1 MLKDAD
7 STHPPPGNSCS
18 CWFASLSILAATV
31 GAAALVSIAA
41 PSRTAPWTRAAH
53 RPSTLAARD
62 SISDA
67 ARLLIEPLCVDDHLA
82 PSVFLVGVGGCG
94 ESSLHDDVA
103 THLRAIRPMPG
114 ASRENAHGYFDADDH
129 DQNPTRWSRW
139 LTSNADECAAVAADV
154 DAIAAAADV
163 DVADAARVAPRAHLH
178 ADPASWRLGTARR
191 IRDAYPDPSQRDALR
206 FIFTVCDPEERLR
219 RTFAEDAT
227 TKRDEKTKTK
237 TTNRGDDSGRFGSF
251 EAWLDDA
258 AEGYEAASAPGG
270 VLDAWAERSASGKI
284 DERDARRFEPV
295 VASRY
300 DVALAEYVAAFGAN
314 RVLVA
319 SSERHRRDPAAT
331 LRDIAEHV
339 NSATRGLDRK
349 TKDTSSDKATS
360 APERSERAGESGLDE
375 ARRREVRDALFAGSA
390 NVRDMG
396 CPVGTR
402 GPGGGEGL
410 GVKLTGWDASSREE
424 RAMDWGFVPEKSR
437 EGDCVAVADD
447 GADADDADDASGKSA
462 DAPGRGGDSKARAKG
477 RSGSGSR

>member
-1 MLKDAD
+1 M
-7 STHPPPGNSCS
+7 HPPPGNSCS
-18 CWFASLSILAATV
+18 CWFASLCVLAATV
-31 GAAALVSIAA
+31 GAAAFVSIAA

-94 ESSLHDDVA
+94 ESSLRDDVA

-114 ASRENAHGYFDADDH
+114 ASRENAPGYFDADDH

-163 DVADAARVAPRAHLH
+163 DVADAARIAPRAHLH
-178 ADPASWRLGTARR
+178 AHPAYWRLGTARR

-206 FIFTVCDPEERLR
+206 FIVTVCDPEERLR
-219 RTFAEDAT
+219 RAFAEDAT
-227 TKRDEKTKTK
+227 TKRDEKTKPK

-258 AEGYEAASAPGG
+258 AEGFEAASAPGG
-270 VLDAWAERSASGKI
+270 VLDTWAERSASGKI

-300 DVALAEYVAAFGAN
+300 DVALAEYVAAFGAD

-319 SSERHRRDPAAT
+319 SSERHRRDPAGT

-349 TKDTSSDKATS
+349 TKDTSSDTATS
-360 APERSERAGESGLDE
+360 AEPERSERFGRAEAGT
-375 ARRREVRDALFAGSA
+375 ARRRVVLDALREGAA
-390 NVRDMG
+390 NARDMG

-402 GPGGGEGL
+402 GPGGGEGMGL
-410 GVKLTGWDASSREE
+410 KLAGWDASSREE

-437 EGDCVAVADD
+437 EGDCVPVAD
-447 GADADDADDASGKSA
+447 GAAEADDASGKSA
-462 DAPGRGGDSKARAKG
+462 DARGRGGDSKARAKQG